1 MIFHEVYKIY
11 SKNSLK
17 NNKLLKISCIISIV
31 FATAILLFTRVLM
44 DTYSSEVKR
53 NMAITNGGDIK
64 IQNIEY
70 NKYYF
75 TSEQIDKLEELKD
88 KESIDFQLGSS
99 MNTNILSNGMIES
112 TELTVVNNIKMQNT
126 YLKLRNEKDIVLSQK
141 TANKLN
147 VNIGDKVFL
156 KLHSSVY
163 DDTYFKVSDIIP
175 KRFSLSTAQKEAEVG
190 QEVVGESYVYLPN
203 ETKYNVAYIN
213 IINKENVKNIK
224 NEIKNV
230 FKNHFEVRTTDELE
244 QSIIKRISMQLDSIN
259 LIGAI
264 SLLSTGICLCSTFI
278 VFILNRIND
287 FSTFKALGIK
297 KRSLSFLVFTEL
309 MSITIKGII
318 IGIILG
324 IPITIFYIN
333 LQHINLFN
341 ISILSIIKNIFISIV
356 IIIIETSIFSLI
368 PISFV
373 KKIHYEGINRDN
385 SMLSSYKFN
394 FIPDIIL
401 VIFLTSISFTIYVKS
416 FLGIFFILGL
426 ILLDLLVYSLIYALL
441 KMVCLIKKIIKGKY
455 SITFIY
461 LNNDCKTNAFSSSL
475 LTITI
480 IFVLLLF
487 MISEI
492 TFAMFSNYEVDN
504 SIKNSIVYQTTLE
517 GKLITDKKLIEN
529 DIDYFQYYPIKIDSI
544 ESVNNIS
551 VSDYIEKIPYENR
564 KDVMNDLNDL
574 SVDLFNTKQT
584 ILKSDLEYG
593 NWFKE
598 NDKENSIIINNYLHR
613 YLIDYKLGDTVKLRI
628 NGKDID
634 FKVIGFLSPKSLNK
648 GVDLG
653 YININENIS
662 PKTLDLSKNQP
673 VIYFFKEKL
682 DNTLLSKLLHNDKYA
697 NLEDYNDFAYSM
709 KTYVDDQKSL
719 LLNIIFAVSLSS
731 ILLILTSQ
739 IIIFIRR
746 VLDYQIMYRVGMSK
760 RKLIKIGLLE
770 MIIVSIIQSILIA
783 IFYELFR
790 FLLISLLQRA
800 YNINYLLILIEFL
813 VVLSINCFIF
823 ILAQRNIKLDL

>member
-17 NNKLLKISCIISIV
+17 NNKLLKLSCIISIV
-31 FATAILLFTRVLM
+31 FATAILLFTRVLT
-44 DTYSSEVKR
+44 DTYSSEVEK

-88 KESIDFQLGSS
+88 KKSIDFQLGSS
-99 MNTNILSNGMIES
+99 MNTNILSNDMIES
-112 TELTVVNNIKMQNT
+112 TELTVVNNVKMQNT
-126 YLKLRNEKDIVLSQK
+126 HLKLRNENDIVLSQK

-163 DDTYFKVSDIIP
+163 DDTYFKVRDIIP

-213 IINKENVKNIK
+213 IINKENIKNIRS
-224 NEIKNV
+224 EIKDV
-230 FKNHFEVRTTDELE
+230 FKNHFEVRTIDELE
-244 QSIIKRISMQLDSIN
+244 QSIMKRISMQLDSIN

-264 SLLSTGICLCSTFI
+264 SLLITGICLCSTFI

-297 KRSLSFLVFTEL
+297 KRDLSLLVLTEL
-309 MSITIKGII
+309 MSLTIKGII
-318 IGIILG
+318 IGIIIGL
-324 IPITIFYIN
+324 PITIFYIN
-333 LQHINLFN
+333 LQHINLLN
-341 ISILSIIKNIFISIV
+341 ISILSITKNIFISII
-356 IIIIETSIFSLI
+356 IIIIETLIFSLI
-368 PISFV
+368 PISFA
-373 KKIHYEGINRDN
+373 KNIPYEGINRDD
-385 SMLSSYKFN
+385 SMLSTYKFR

-401 VIFLTSISFTIYVKS
+401 VIFLTSIFFTIYVKS
-416 FLGIFFILGL
+416 FLGIIFILGL

-441 KMVCLIKKIIKGKY
+441 KIVCIVKKFIKGKY

-504 SIKNSIVYQTTLE
+504 NIKNSIVYQTTLE
-517 GKLITDKKLIEN
+517 GKLITDKELIEN
-529 DIDYFQYYPIKIDSI
+529 NIDYFQYYPIKIDSI
-544 ESVNNIS
+544 ELINNTSINE
-551 VSDYIEKIPYENR
+551 YIDKMPYENR
-564 KDVMNDLNDL
+564 DDVINDL
-574 SVDLFNTKQT
+574 SNLNVDLFDNKETT
-584 ILKSDLEYG
+584 LKSDLEYG

-598 NDKENSIIINNYLHR
+598 NSNENSIIINNYLHR
-613 YLIDYKLGDTVKLRI
+613 YLIDYKLGDIVRLKI
-628 NGKDID
+628 NGKEMD

-653 YININENIS
+653 YININKNIS
-662 PKTLDLSKNQP
+662 PKTLDLLKNQP

-682 DNTLLSKLLHNDKYA
+682 DNNLLSKLVHKDKHA
-697 NLEDYNDFAYSM
+697 NLEDYNNFADSM

-731 ILLILTSQ
+731 IFLILTSQ
-739 IIIFIRR
+739 IIIFIKRI
-746 VLDYQIMYRVGMSK
+746 LDYQVMYRVGMSK
-760 RKLIKIGLLE
+760 QKLIKIGLLE
-770 MIIVSIIQSILIA
+770 RIIISVIQSILIA
-783 IFYELFR
+783 VFYESFR
-790 FLLISLLQRA
+790 FLLISLLQRE

-823 ILAQRNIKLDL
+823 ILAQKNIKLDS

>member
-1 MIFHEVYKIY
+1 MG
-11 SKNSLK
+11 L
-17 NNKLLKISCIISIV
+17 
-31 FATAILLFTRVLM
+31 
-44 DTYSSEVKR
+44 
-53 NMAITNGGDIK
+53 
-64 IQNIEY
+64 
-70 NKYYF
+70 
-75 TSEQIDKLEELKD
+75 
-88 KESIDFQLGSS
+88 
-99 MNTNILSNGMIES
+99 
-112 TELTVVNNIKMQNT
+112 
-126 YLKLRNEKDIVLSQK
+126 
-141 TANKLN
+141 
-147 VNIGDKVFL
+147 
-156 KLHSSVY
+156 
-163 DDTYFKVSDIIP
+163 
-175 KRFSLSTAQKEAEVG
+175 
-190 QEVVGESYVYLPN
+190 
-203 ETKYNVAYIN
+203 
-213 IINKENVKNIK
+213 
-224 NEIKNV
+224 
-230 FKNHFEVRTTDELE
+230 
-244 QSIIKRISMQLDSIN
+244 
-259 LIGAI
+259 
-264 SLLSTGICLCSTFI
+264 
-278 VFILNRIND
+278 
-287 FSTFKALGIK
+287 
-297 KRSLSFLVFTEL
+297 
-309 MSITIKGII
+309 
-318 IGIILG
+318 
-324 IPITIFYIN
+324 PITIFYIN
-333 LQHINLFN
+333 LQHINLFD

-373 KKIHYEGINRDN
+373 KKIPYEGINRDN

-517 GKLITDKKLIEN
+517 GKLITDKKLAEN

-551 VSDYIEKIPYENR
+551 VNDYIEKIPYENR

-574 SVDLFNTKQT
+574 SVDLFNAKQT

-628 NGKDID
+628 NGKEID

-770 MIIVSIIQSILIA
+770 MLIVSIIQSILIA

-790 FLLISLLQRA
+790 FLLISLLQRD

>member
-31 FATAILLFTRVLM
+31 FATAILLFTRMLT
-44 DTYSSEVKR
+44 DIYSSEVKR

-88 KESIDFQLGSS
+88 REFIDFQLGSS

-112 TELTVVNNIKMQNT
+112 TELTVVNNVKMQNT
-126 YLKLRNEKDIVLSQK
+126 YLKLRNENDIVLSQK

-163 DDTYFKVSDIIP
+163 DDTYFKVRDIIP

-224 NEIKNV
+224 NEIKDV
-230 FKNHFEVRTTDELE
+230 FKSHFEVRTIDELE
-244 QSIIKRISMQLDSIN
+244 QSIMKRISMQLDSIN

-264 SLLSTGICLCSTFI
+264 SLLITGICLCSTFI
-278 VFILNRIND
+278 VFILNRISD

-297 KRSLSFLVFTEL
+297 KRSLSLLVFTEL
-309 MSITIKGII
+309 MSLTIKRII
-318 IGIILG
+318 IGVILG
-324 IPITIFYIN
+324 LPITIFYIN
-333 LQHINLFN
+333 LQHINLLD
-341 ISILSIIKNIFISIV
+341 ISIFSITKNILISIV

-373 KKIHYEGINRDN
+373 KNIPYEGINRDN
-385 SMLSSYKFN
+385 SMLYSYKFN

-441 KMVCLIKKIIKGKY
+441 KLVCLIKKIIKGKY

-544 ESVNNIS
+544 ESVNNTSIN
-551 VSDYIEKIPYENR
+551 DYIDKIPYENR

-574 SVDLFNTKQT
+574 SVDLFNAKET

-598 NDKENSIIINNYLHR
+598 NGKENSIIINNYLHR
-613 YLIDYKLGDTVKLRI
+613 YLIDYKLGDIVKLKI
-628 NGKDID
+628 NGKEID

-662 PKTLDLSKNQP
+662 PKTLDLSKNQS

-682 DNTLLSKLLHNDKYA
+682 DNNLLSKLLHNDKDA

-709 KTYVDDQKSL
+709 KTYVDNQKSL
-719 LLNIIFAVSLSS
+719 LLNIILAVSLSS

-790 FLLISLLQRA
+790 FLLISLLQRD

>member
-31 FATAILLFTRVLM
+31 FATAILLFTRVLT

-75 TSEQIDKLEELKD
+75 TSEQIDKLEELKG

-126 YLKLRNEKDIVLSQK
+126 YLKLRNENDIVLSQK

-529 DIDYFQYYPIKIDSI
+529 DIDYFQYYPIK
-544 ESVNNIS
+544 
-551 VSDYIEKIPYENR
+551 
-564 KDVMNDLNDL
+564 
-574 SVDLFNTKQT
+574 
-584 ILKSDLEYG
+584 
-593 NWFKE
+593 
-598 NDKENSIIINNYLHR
+598 
-613 YLIDYKLGDTVKLRI
+613 
-628 NGKDID
+628 
-634 FKVIGFLSPKSLNK
+634 
-648 GVDLG
+648 
-653 YININENIS
+653 
-662 PKTLDLSKNQP
+662 
-673 VIYFFKEKL
+673 
-682 DNTLLSKLLHNDKYA
+682 
-697 NLEDYNDFAYSM
+697 
-709 KTYVDDQKSL
+709 
-719 LLNIIFAVSLSS
+719 
-731 ILLILTSQ
+731 
-739 IIIFIRR
+739 
-746 VLDYQIMYRVGMSK
+746 
-760 RKLIKIGLLE
+760 
-770 MIIVSIIQSILIA
+770 
-783 IFYELFR
+783 
-790 FLLISLLQRA
+790 
-800 YNINYLLILIEFL
+800 
-813 VVLSINCFIF
+813 
-823 ILAQRNIKLDL
+823 

>member
-31 FATAILLFTRVLM
+31 FATAILLFTRMLT
-44 DTYSSEVKR
+44 DIYSSEVKR

-88 KESIDFQLGSS
+88 REFIDFQLGSS

-112 TELTVVNNIKMQNT
+112 TELTVVNNVKMQNT
-126 YLKLRNEKDIVLSQK
+126 YLKLRNENDIVLSQK

-163 DDTYFKVSDIIP
+163 DDTYFKVRDIIP

-213 IINKENVKNIK
+213 IINKENMKNIK
-224 NEIKNV
+224 NEIKDV
-230 FKNHFEVRTTDELE
+230 FKSHFEVRTTDELE
-244 QSIIKRISMQLDSIN
+244 QSIMKRISMQLDSIN

-264 SLLSTGICLCSTFI
+264 SLLITGICLCSTFI
-278 VFILNRIND
+278 VFILNRISD

-297 KRSLSFLVFTEL
+297 KRSLSLLVFTEL
-309 MSITIKGII
+309 MSLTIKGII
-318 IGIILG
+318 IGVILG
-324 IPITIFYIN
+324 LPITIFYIN
-333 LQHINLFN
+333 LQHINLLD
-341 ISILSIIKNIFISIV
+341 ISIFSITKNILISIV

-373 KKIHYEGINRDN
+373 KNIPYEGINRDN
-385 SMLSSYKFN
+385 SMLYSYKFN

-441 KMVCLIKKIIKGKY
+441 KLVCLIKKIIKGKY

-544 ESVNNIS
+544 ESVNNTSIN
-551 VSDYIEKIPYENR
+551 DYIDKIPYENR

-574 SVDLFNTKQT
+574 SVDLFNAKET

-598 NDKENSIIINNYLHR
+598 NGKENSIIINNYLHR
-613 YLIDYKLGDTVKLRI
+613 YLIDYKLGDIVKLKI
-628 NGKDID
+628 NGKEID

-662 PKTLDLSKNQP
+662 PKTLDLSKNQS

-682 DNTLLSKLLHNDKYA
+682 DNNLLSKLLHNDKDA

-709 KTYVDDQKSL
+709 KTYVDNQKSL
-719 LLNIIFAVSLSS
+719 LLNIILAVSLSS

-790 FLLISLLQRA
+790 FLLISLLQRD

>member
-31 FATAILLFTRVLM
+31 FATAILLFTRMLT
-44 DTYSSEVKR
+44 DIYSSEVKR

-88 KESIDFQLGSS
+88 REFIDFQLGSS
-99 MNTNILSNGMIES
+99 MNTNILSNGMVES
-112 TELTVVNNIKMQNT
+112 TELTVVNNVKMQNT
-126 YLKLRNEKDIVLSQK
+126 YLKLRNENDIVLSQK

-163 DDTYFKVSDIIP
+163 DDTYFKVRDIIP

-224 NEIKNV
+224 NEIKDV
-230 FKNHFEVRTTDELE
+230 FKSHFEVRTIDELE
-244 QSIIKRISMQLDSIN
+244 QSIMKRISMQLDSIN

-264 SLLSTGICLCSTFI
+264 SLLITGICLCSTFI
-278 VFILNRIND
+278 VFILNRISD
-287 FSTFKALGIK
+287 FSTFKALGIT
-297 KRSLSFLVFTEL
+297 KRSLSLLVFTEL
-309 MSITIKGII
+309 MSLTIKGII
-318 IGIILG
+318 IGVILG
-324 IPITIFYIN
+324 LPITIFYIN
-333 LQHINLFN
+333 LQHINLLD
-341 ISILSIIKNIFISIV
+341 ISIFSITKNILISIV

-373 KKIHYEGINRDN
+373 KNIPYEGINRDN

-441 KMVCLIKKIIKGKY
+441 KLVCLIKKIIKGKY

-492 TFAMFSNYEVDN
+492 TFAMFSNYEVDS

-529 DIDYFQYYPIKIDSI
+529 GIDYFQYYPIKIDSI
-544 ESVNNIS
+544 ESVNNTSIN
-551 VSDYIEKIPYENR
+551 DYIDKIPYENR
-564 KDVMNDLNDL
+564 KDVMNNLNDL
-574 SVDLFNTKQT
+574 SVDLFNAKET

-598 NDKENSIIINNYLHR
+598 NGKENSIIINNYLHR
-613 YLIDYKLGDTVKLRI
+613 YLIDYKLGDIVKLKI
-628 NGKDID
+628 NGKEID

-662 PKTLDLSKNQP
+662 PKTLDLSKNQS

-682 DNTLLSKLLHNDKYA
+682 DNNLLSKLLHNDKDA

-790 FLLISLLQRA
+790 FLLISLLQRD

>member
-17 NNKLLKISCIISIV
+17 NNKLLKLSCIISIV
-31 FATAILLFTRVLM
+31 FATAILLFTRVLT
-44 DTYSSEVKR
+44 DTYSSEVEK
-53 NMAITNGGDIK
+53 NMVITNGGDIK

-75 TSEQIDKLEELKD
+75 TSEQIYKLEELKG
-88 KESIDFQLGSS
+88 KKFIEFQLGSS
-99 MNTNILSNGMIES
+99 MNTNILSNDMIES

-126 YLKLRNEKDIVLSQK
+126 YLKLRNENDIVLSQK

-163 DDTYFKVSDIIP
+163 DDTYFKVRDIIP

-213 IINKENVKNIK
+213 IINKENIKNIRS
-224 NEIKNV
+224 EIKDV
-230 FKNHFEVRTTDELE
+230 FKNHFEVRTIDELE
-244 QSIIKRISMQLDSIN
+244 QSIMKRISMQLDSIN

-264 SLLSTGICLCSTFI
+264 SLLITGICLCSTFI

-297 KRSLSFLVFTEL
+297 KRNLSLLVLTEL
-309 MSITIKGII
+309 MSLTIKGTIIGII
-318 IGIILG
+318 IGL
-324 IPITIFYIN
+324 PITILYIN
-333 LQHINLFN
+333 LQHINLLN
-341 ISILSIIKNIFISIV
+341 ISILSIAKNIFISII

-373 KKIHYEGINRDN
+373 KNIPYEGINRDD
-385 SMLSSYKFN
+385 SMLSTYKFS

-401 VIFLTSISFTIYVKS
+401 VIFLTSIFFTIYVKS
-416 FLGIFFILGL
+416 FLGIIFILGL

-441 KMVCLIKKIIKGKY
+441 KIVCIVKKFIKGKY

-504 SIKNSIVYQTTLE
+504 NIKNSIVYQTTLE
-517 GKLITDKKLIEN
+517 GKLITDKELIEN
-529 DIDYFQYYPIKIDSI
+529 NIDYFQYYPIKVDSI
-544 ESVNNIS
+544 ESVNNTSIN
-551 VSDYIEKIPYENR
+551 DYINKMPYENR
-564 KDVMNDLNDL
+564 EDVINDLNNL
-574 SVDLFNTKQT
+574 NVDLFDTKET
-584 ILKSDLEYG
+584 TLKSDLEYG
-593 NWFKE
+593 NWFEE
-598 NDKENSIIINNYLHR
+598 NGNENSIIINNYLHR
-613 YLIDYKLGDTVKLRI
+613 YLIDYKLGDTVRLKI

-648 GVDLG
+648 GIDLG
-653 YININENIS
+653 YININKNIS
-662 PKTLDLSKNQP
+662 PKTLDLPKNQP
-673 VIYFFKEKL
+673 IIYFFKEKL
-682 DNTLLSKLLHNDKYA
+682 DNNLLSKLLHKEKHA
-697 NLEDYNDFAYSM
+697 NLEDYNDFADSM

-739 IIIFIRR
+739 IIIFIKR
-746 VLDYQIMYRVGMSK
+746 VLDYQVMYRVGMSK
-760 RKLIKIGLLE
+760 RQLIKIGLLE
-770 MIIVSIIQSILIA
+770 RIIMSIIQSFLIA
-783 IFYELFR
+783 VFYESFR
-790 FLLISLLQRA
+790 FLSILLLQRE

-823 ILAQRNIKLDL
+823 ILTQKNIKLDA

>member
-1 MIFHEVYKIY
+1 MIFHEIYKIY

-17 NNKLLKISCIISIV
+17 NNKLLKLSCIISIV
-31 FATAILLFTRVLM
+31 FATAILLFTRVLT

-88 KESIDFQLGSS
+88 KKHIDFQLGSS

-126 YLKLRNEKDIVLSQK
+126 YLKLRNENDIVLSQK

-163 DDTYFKVSDIIP
+163 DDTYFKVTDIIP

-213 IINKENVKNIK
+213 IIDKENTKNIK
-224 NEIKNV
+224 NEIKDV
-230 FKNHFEVRTTDELE
+230 FKSHFEVRTIDELE
-244 QSIIKRISMQLDSIN
+244 QSIMNRISMQLDSIN

-264 SLLSTGICLCSTFI
+264 SLLITGICLCSTFI

-297 KRSLSFLVFTEL
+297 KRSLSLLVFTEL
-309 MSITIKGII
+309 MSLTIKGII
-318 IGIILG
+318 IGIIFGL
-324 IPITIFYIN
+324 PMTIFYIN
-333 LQHINLFN
+333 LQHINLLD
-341 ISILSIIKNIFISIV
+341 ISILSIAKNILISIV

-373 KKIHYEGINRDN
+373 KNIPYEGINRDD
-385 SMLSSYKFN
+385 SMLFTYKFS

-401 VIFLTSISFTIYVKS
+401 VIFLTSIFFTIYVKS
-416 FLGIFFILGL
+416 FLGIFFILVL
-426 ILLDLLVYSLIYALL
+426 VLLDLLVYSLIYASL
-441 KMVCLIKKIIKGKY
+441 KIVCIIKKFIKGKY

-461 LNNDCKTNAFSSSL
+461 LDNDCKTNAFSSSL

-544 ESVNNIS
+544 ESVNNTSIN
-551 VSDYIEKIPYENR
+551 DYIDKIPYENR

-574 SVDLFNTKQT
+574 SVDLFDTKET
-584 ILKSDLEYG
+584 TLKSDLEYG

-598 NDKENSIIINNYLHR
+598 NGNENSIIINNYLHR
-613 YLIDYKLGDTVKLRI
+613 YLIDYKLGDTVRLKI

-653 YININENIS
+653 YININETIS
-662 PKTLDLSKNQP
+662 PKTLDLPKNQP
-673 VIYFFKEKL
+673 VIYFFREKL
-682 DNTLLSKLLHNDKYA
+682 DNNLLSKLLYVDKDA

-739 IIIFIRR
+739 IIIFIKRI
-746 VLDYQIMYRVGMSK
+746 LDYQVMYRVGMSK
-760 RKLIKIGLLE
+760 QKLIKIGLLE
-770 MIIVSIIQSILIA
+770 RIIISVIQSILISV
-783 IFYELFR
+783 FYESFR
-790 FLLISLLQRA
+790 FLLISLLQRE

-823 ILAQRNIKLDL
+823 IVTQKHIKLDS

>member
-1 MIFHEVYKIY
+1 MIFHEAYKIY

-31 FATAILLFTRVLM
+31 FATAILLFTRVLT

-88 KESIDFQLGSS
+88 KEYIDFQLGSS

-126 YLKLRNEKDIVLSQK
+126 YLKLRDENDIVLSQK

-264 SLLSTGICLCSTFI
+264 SLLITGICLCSTFI

-309 MSITIKGII
+309 MSITIKGVI

-324 IPITIFYIN
+324 LPITIFYIN
-333 LQHINLFN
+333 LQHINLFD

-373 KKIHYEGINRDN
+373 KKIPYEGINRDN

-517 GKLITDKKLIEN
+517 GKLITDKKLAEN

-551 VSDYIEKIPYENR
+551 VNDYIEKIPYENR

-574 SVDLFNTKQT
+574 SIDLFDAKEIT
-584 ILKSDLEYG
+584 LKSDLEYG

-598 NDKENSIIINNYLHR
+598 NGRENSIIINNYLHR
-613 YLIDYKLGDTVKLRI
+613 YLIDYKLGDTVQLKI
-628 NGKDID
+628 NGKEID

-662 PKTLDLSKNQP
+662 PKTLDLPKNQP

-682 DNTLLSKLLHNDKYA
+682 DNNLLSKLLHNDKDA

-770 MIIVSIIQSILIA
+770 MLIVSIIQSI
-783 IFYELFR
+783 
-790 FLLISLLQRA
+790 
-800 YNINYLLILIEFL
+800 
-813 VVLSINCFIF
+813 
-823 ILAQRNIKLDL
+823 

>member
-31 FATAILLFTRVLM
+31 FATAILLFTRVLT

-88 KESIDFQLGSS
+88 KEAIDFQLGSS

-126 YLKLRNEKDIVLSQK
+126 YLKLRNENDIVLSQK

-264 SLLSTGICLCSTFI
+264 SLLITGICLCSTFI

-373 KKIHYEGINRDN
+373 KKIPYEGINRDN

-504 SIKNSIVYQTTLE
+504 SI
-517 GKLITDKKLIEN
+517 
-529 DIDYFQYYPIKIDSI
+529 

-551 VSDYIEKIPYENR
+551 VNDYIEKIPYENR

-790 FLLISLLQRA
+790 FLLISLLQRD

>member
-1 MIFHEVYKIY
+1 MIFHEAYKIY

-31 FATAILLFTRVLM
+31 FATAILLFTRVLT

-88 KESIDFQLGSS
+88 KEYIDFQLGSS

-126 YLKLRNEKDIVLSQK
+126 YLKLRDENDIVLSQK

-264 SLLSTGICLCSTFI
+264 SLLITGICLCSTFI

-309 MSITIKGII
+309 MSITIKGVI

-324 IPITIFYIN
+324 LPITIFYIN
-333 LQHINLFN
+333 LQHINLFD

-373 KKIHYEGINRDN
+373 KKIPYEGINRDN

-517 GKLITDKKLIEN
+517 GKLITDKKLAEN

-544 ESVNNIS
+544 ES
-551 VSDYIEKIPYENR
+551 
-564 KDVMNDLNDL
+564 
-574 SVDLFNTKQT
+574 
-584 ILKSDLEYG
+584 
-593 NWFKE
+593 
-598 NDKENSIIINNYLHR
+598 
-613 YLIDYKLGDTVKLRI
+613 
-628 NGKDID
+628 
-634 FKVIGFLSPKSLNK
+634 
-648 GVDLG
+648 
-653 YININENIS
+653 
-662 PKTLDLSKNQP
+662 
-673 VIYFFKEKL
+673 
-682 DNTLLSKLLHNDKYA
+682 
-697 NLEDYNDFAYSM
+697 
-709 KTYVDDQKSL
+709 
-719 LLNIIFAVSLSS
+719 
-731 ILLILTSQ
+731 
-739 IIIFIRR
+739 
-746 VLDYQIMYRVGMSK
+746 
-760 RKLIKIGLLE
+760 
-770 MIIVSIIQSILIA
+770 
-783 IFYELFR
+783 
-790 FLLISLLQRA
+790 
-800 YNINYLLILIEFL
+800 
-813 VVLSINCFIF
+813 
-823 ILAQRNIKLDL
+823 

>member
-31 FATAILLFTRVLM
+31 FATAILLFTRMLT
-44 DTYSSEVKR
+44 DIYSSEVKR

-88 KESIDFQLGSS
+88 REFIDFQLGSS

-112 TELTVVNNIKMQNT
+112 TELTVVNNVKMQNT
-126 YLKLRNEKDIVLSQK
+126 YLKLRNENDIVLSQK

-163 DDTYFKVSDIIP
+163 DDTYFKVRDIIP

-224 NEIKNV
+224 NEIKDV
-230 FKNHFEVRTTDELE
+230 FKSHFEVRTIDELE
-244 QSIIKRISMQLDSIN
+244 QSIMKRISMQLDSIN

-264 SLLSTGICLCSTFI
+264 SLLITGICLCSTFI
-278 VFILNRIND
+278 VFILNRISD

-297 KRSLSFLVFTEL
+297 KRSLSLLVFTEL
-309 MSITIKGII
+309 MSLTIKGII
-318 IGIILG
+318 IGVILG
-324 IPITIFYIN
+324 LPITIFYIN
-333 LQHINLFN
+333 LQHINLLD
-341 ISILSIIKNIFISIV
+341 ISIFSITKNILISIV

-373 KKIHYEGINRDN
+373 KNIPYEGINRDN
-385 SMLSSYKFN
+385 SMLYSYKFN

-441 KMVCLIKKIIKGKY
+441 KLVCLIKKIIKGKY

-544 ESVNNIS
+544 ESVNNTSIN
-551 VSDYIEKIPYENR
+551 DYIDKIPYENR

-574 SVDLFNTKQT
+574 SVDLFNAKET

-598 NDKENSIIINNYLHR
+598 NGKENSIIINNYLHR
-613 YLIDYKLGDTVKLRI
+613 YLIDYKLGDIVKLKI
-628 NGKDID
+628 NGKEID

-662 PKTLDLSKNQP
+662 PKTLDLSKNQS

-682 DNTLLSKLLHNDKYA
+682 DNNLLSKLLHNDKDA

-709 KTYVDDQKSL
+709 KTYVDNQKSL
-719 LLNIIFAVSLSS
+719 LLNIILAVSLSS

-790 FLLISLLQRA
+790 FLLISLLQRD

>member
-31 FATAILLFTRVLM
+31 FATSILLFTRVLT

-75 TSEQIDKLEELKD
+75 TSEQIGKLEELKD

-99 MNTNILSNGMIES
+99 VNTNILSNGMIES
-112 TELTVVNNIKMQNT
+112 TELTVVNNIKMQNI
-126 YLKLRNEKDIVLSQK
+126 YLKLRNENDIVLSQK

-264 SLLSTGICLCSTFI
+264 SLLITGICLCSTFI

-333 LQHINLFN
+333 LQHINLFD

-373 KKIHYEGINRDN
+373 KKIPYEGINRDN

-416 FLGIFFILGL
+416 FLG
-426 ILLDLLVYSLIYALL
+426 
-441 KMVCLIKKIIKGKY
+441 
-455 SITFIY
+455 
-461 LNNDCKTNAFSSSL
+461 
-475 LTITI
+475 
-480 IFVLLLF
+480 
-487 MISEI
+487 
-492 TFAMFSNYEVDN
+492 
-504 SIKNSIVYQTTLE
+504 
-517 GKLITDKKLIEN
+517 
-529 DIDYFQYYPIKIDSI
+529 
-544 ESVNNIS
+544 
-551 VSDYIEKIPYENR
+551 
-564 KDVMNDLNDL
+564 
-574 SVDLFNTKQT
+574 
-584 ILKSDLEYG
+584 
-593 NWFKE
+593 
-598 NDKENSIIINNYLHR
+598 
-613 YLIDYKLGDTVKLRI
+613 
-628 NGKDID
+628 
-634 FKVIGFLSPKSLNK
+634 
-648 GVDLG
+648 
-653 YININENIS
+653 
-662 PKTLDLSKNQP
+662 
-673 VIYFFKEKL
+673 
-682 DNTLLSKLLHNDKYA
+682 
-697 NLEDYNDFAYSM
+697 
-709 KTYVDDQKSL
+709 
-719 LLNIIFAVSLSS
+719 
-731 ILLILTSQ
+731 
-739 IIIFIRR
+739 
-746 VLDYQIMYRVGMSK
+746 
-760 RKLIKIGLLE
+760 
-770 MIIVSIIQSILIA
+770 
-783 IFYELFR
+783 
-790 FLLISLLQRA
+790 
-800 YNINYLLILIEFL
+800 
-813 VVLSINCFIF
+813 
-823 ILAQRNIKLDL
+823 

>member
-1 MIFHEVYKIY
+1 
-11 SKNSLK
+11 
-17 NNKLLKISCIISIV
+17 
-31 FATAILLFTRVLM
+31 
-44 DTYSSEVKR
+44 
-53 NMAITNGGDIK
+53 
-64 IQNIEY
+64 
-70 NKYYF
+70 
-75 TSEQIDKLEELKD
+75 
-88 KESIDFQLGSS
+88 
-99 MNTNILSNGMIES
+99 
-112 TELTVVNNIKMQNT
+112 
-126 YLKLRNEKDIVLSQK
+126 
-141 TANKLN
+141 
-147 VNIGDKVFL
+147 
-156 KLHSSVY
+156 
-163 DDTYFKVSDIIP
+163 
-175 KRFSLSTAQKEAEVG
+175 
-190 QEVVGESYVYLPN
+190 
-203 ETKYNVAYIN
+203 
-213 IINKENVKNIK
+213 
-224 NEIKNV
+224 
-230 FKNHFEVRTTDELE
+230 
-244 QSIIKRISMQLDSIN
+244 
-259 LIGAI
+259 
-264 SLLSTGICLCSTFI
+264 
-278 VFILNRIND
+278 
-287 FSTFKALGIK
+287 
-297 KRSLSFLVFTEL
+297 
-309 MSITIKGII
+309 
-318 IGIILG
+318 
-324 IPITIFYIN
+324 
-333 LQHINLFN
+333 
-341 ISILSIIKNIFISIV
+341 
-356 IIIIETSIFSLI
+356 
-368 PISFV
+368 
-373 KKIHYEGINRDN
+373 IHYEGINRDN

-551 VSDYIEKIPYENR
+551 VNDYIEKIPYENR

-628 NGKDID
+628 NGKKID

-770 MIIVSIIQSILIA
+770 MIIVSIIQSTLIA